1 MYRYDDYD
9 RALVAERI
17 AEFREAVAERLAG
30 VLPEED
36 FKLIRQMHGVYL
48 QMHAYMLRVAI
59 PYGTLDSR
67 QMRALAD
74 VARRFDRGYGHFT
87 TRQNIQFNW
96 IRLDEMPDVLERLA
110 EADLHSIQTSGNCI
124 RNVTSDPFAGAAA
137 DEATDPRITAE
148 LIRQWSTRHPEF
160 SFLPRKFKIAVTAS
174 PKDRTAVWF
183 HDIGLIARR
192 DEGGAVVFDVL
203 VGGGQGRTPM
213 IAKVIRKGLPE
224 AELLPYLEAILHVYN
239 RWGRRDHPFKAR
251 IKILVHERG
260 IDALREEVEARFA
273 EILPG
278 FDLDLVAAERERI
291 AAMFTPP
298 PLPARDEEEAQRLL
312 ARFAARHPAFARF
325 LRTNVSA
332 HREPGYRIVTVSLK
346 APGAIPGDATAEQ
359 MEVIARLAERFSA
372 DEIRVTHRQNLVL
385 PHVAAADL
393 PEVHAALKAAGLHH
407 ANAGLASDVIACPGL
422 DYCVLANARSIPVA
436 QRIAERLAERF
447 DEEDIGHLEIKI
459 SGCINACG
467 HHHAGHIGVLGVDR
481 KGEERYQ
488 LLLGGSGA
496 EDAAIAT
503 ITGPGFDEEG
513 IVRAVET
520 VVETYLKL
528 RRPGERFLDTFRRTG
543 IEPFKEALYAPA

>member
-1 MYRYDDYD
+1 MYRYDDLD
-9 RALVAERI
+9 RALLAERI
-17 AEFREAVAERLAG
+17 AEFREAVAQRLAG

-36 FKLIRQMHGVYL
+36 FKLVRQMHGVYL

-59 PYGTLDSR
+59 PYGTLGSR

-74 VARRFDRGYGHFT
+74 IARRFDRGYGHFT

-96 IRLDEMPDVLERLA
+96 IRLDDMPDVLERLA
-110 EADLHSIQTSGNCI
+110 EEDLHSIQTSGNCI
-124 RNVTSDPFAGAAA
+124 RNVTSDPFAAAA
-137 DEATDPRITAE
+137 DEAVDPRIYAE
-148 LIRQWSTRHPEF
+148 LIRQWSMRHPEF

-174 PKDRTAVWF
+174 PHDRTAVRF

-192 DEGGAVVFDVL
+192 NEDGAVVFDVL

-213 IAKVIRKGLPE
+213 IAKVIREGLPE

-260 IDALREEVEARFA
+260 IDAVRAEVEERFA

-291 AAMFTPP
+291 AAMFAPP
-298 PLPARDEEEAQRLL
+298 ALPARDEEAGARAL

-325 LRTNVSA
+325 LRTNVAA
-332 HREPGYRIVTVSLK
+332 HREPGYRIVTISLK

-359 MEVIARLAERFSA
+359 MELIARLAERFSA

-393 PEVHAALKAAGLHH
+393 PEVYVALKAAGLHH

-436 QRIAERLAERF
+436 QRIAERLAARF

-528 RRPGERFLDTFRRTG
+528 REPGERFLDTCRRVG
-543 IEPFKEALYAPA
+543 LEAFKEALYAPA

>member
-1 MYRYDDYD
+1 MYRYDDHD
-9 RALVAERI
+9 RALLAERI

-96 IRLDEMPDVLERLA
+96 IRLDEMPAVLERLA

-260 IDALREEVEARFA
+260 IEAMREEVEARFA
-273 EILPG
+273 EILPR
-278 FDLDLVAAERERI
+278 FDLDLVAAERARI
-291 AAMFTPP
+291 AAMFAPP
-298 PLPARDEEEAQRLL
+298 PLPARDEAEAQQLL

-325 LRTNVSA
+325 LRTNVA
-332 HREPGYRIVTVSLK
+332 PHREPGYRIVTVSLK

-359 MEVIARLAERFSA
+359 MELVARLAERFSA

-393 PEVHAALKAAGLHH
+393 PEVYVALKAVGLHH
-407 ANAGLASDVIACPGL
+407 ANAGLASDIIACPGL
-422 DYCVLANARSIPVA
+422 DYCVLANARSIPIA
-436 QRIAERLAERF
+436 QRIAERLAQRF

-520 VVETYLKL
+520 VVETWLKL

-543 IEPFKEALYAPA
+543 LEPFKEALYVPA